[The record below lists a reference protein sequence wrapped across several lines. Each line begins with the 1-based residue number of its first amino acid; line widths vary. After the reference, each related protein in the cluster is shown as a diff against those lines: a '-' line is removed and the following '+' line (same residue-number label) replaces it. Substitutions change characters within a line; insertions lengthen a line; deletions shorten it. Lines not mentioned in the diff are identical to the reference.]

1 MTDTTEITERKDG
14 VTMSIEITRGTW
26 TRDQDKIYVK
36 AHYESVTEAQESWS
50 DLHGLAA
57 AQAEAA
63 RRVQP
68 DEEAAHETEE
78 AGD

>member
-14 VTMSIEITRGTW
+14 VTMSIEIKRGTG
-26 TRDQDKIYVK
+26 TRDQDTVYVK
-36 AHYESVTEAQESWS
+36 GHYDSVKEAQESWS

-68 DEEAAHETEE
+68 DEE
-78 AGD
+78 GDGD

>member
-14 VTMSIEITRGTW
+14 VTMSIEIKRGTG
-26 TRDQDKIYVK
+26 TRDQDTVYVK
-36 AHYESVTEAQESWS
+36 AHYDSVSDAQESWS

-63 RRVQP
+63 RKVQP
-68 DEEAAHETEE
+68 DDE
-78 AGD
+78 GDGD

>member
-14 VTMSIEITRGTW
+14 VTMSIEIKRGTG
-26 TRDQDKIYVK
+26 TRDQDTVYVK
-36 AHYESVTEAQESWS
+36 AHYESVKEAQESWS

-63 RRVQP
+63 RQVQP
-68 DEEAAHETEE
+68 DDEAD
-78 AGD
+78 GD